1 MGSDTKAFEAALAG
15 TGIDVRLRKLVLS
28 AL

>member
-15 TGIDVRLRKLVLS
+15 SGIDVRLRNWY
-28 AL
+28 